1 MPDKQPLSEPVAQAT
16 APTVQPVQL
25 SLPLSPI
32 AARLNRRILAWAVA
46 FALVTALA
54 QGMLAWRQTRADFEM
69 AVNDIGNIHV
79 PLLAV
84 SLRDNTPDILRQQ
97 LGQMLSRPEIIQVTL
112 RTTDGQVFES
122 SKTGTPS
129 RTLSRRFPVPL
140 PGQTGAAVGELQ
152 VTADPG
158 SLQRELLYN
167 VAPPMLSYGL
177 LTLFIM
183 LLVRRVIWKELGR
196 PLTQMADFVATLAP
210 DKLSTPLT
218 LSRGQGHRPDEI
230 DRVAEGFRVLQD
242 SLNRHIERGEHD
254 LEKQVALFAGLLD
267 ALPNPVFVK
276 DPQGAFTTCNRAYE
290 AAFGIPRSHLIGTTV
305 LDLDT
310 LPEAARSALRDADLK
325 LTVNNGQTRDEL
337 IIPFADGKLRTVLY
351 QQRSFE
357 MQGGSIGGTVGT
369 LIDISERKRRESSE
383 SFRRRILEQLA
394 SGLPLRELLAAIA
407 LGVEAQSAHSR
418 CSILLLDGSGRRLS
432 QGVAPSLPDALNR
445 AIDAMEVG
453 PDADAFGT
461 AAFSRKRVIVE
472 DIARHASWAPFAALA
487 ATAGLTSCWSEPI
500 VAGDGK
506 VLGTFVLYH
515 PEQSSPD
522 PQDTTLIEQSA
533 KLASIAIERDRTASD
548 LAKSEAHL
556 RTLVRSMSDMIWL
569 KDAEGVYLTCNPRF
583 EQFFGAD
590 EVDIVGK
597 TDYDFVSREQA
608 DTFRAHDRIAM
619 FEGRSVSEE
628 EITFARGGGQ
638 GIFETVK
645 TPTFNREGHLL
656 GVLGVSRD
664 ITERK
669 QSERYDRFRSRV
681 MEAMTSKTALP
692 DLLELI
698 VLGVE
703 EQLKDSLCSVLLLGS
718 DGRLGQGVAPH
729 LPDFYNAAING
740 LAIGPGVGSC
750 GTAAFTGE
758 RVIVEDI
765 ATHPF
770 WVPFNEIAA
779 QAGLAS
785 CWSEPIRA
793 VGGAVLGTFAVYH
806 RAPCKPSPFELHL
819 IGQCASLASLAI
831 ENIRTAEQLA
841 RNQAHLQQSER
852 QLQMTFDT
860 MQDGF
865 LRGLR
870 DGRIDMV
877 NTAMVKML
885 GYASEQEVMAA
896 GTRAVFA
903 SSQAWTEVAHT
914 ILREG
919 GVRDYRCEARRK
931 NGSTLWVEISGNPAQ
946 DTNGQVIG
954 FEGVVR
960 DVTLQIQFEQTLQ
973 RAKESAEAAAQA
985 KGSFLANMSHEI
997 RTPMN
1002 AIIGLT
1008 ELTLRTELTPRQQD
1022 YLGKVNLAA
1031 NNLLGILNDILD
1043 LSKIESGKLNLEAIP
1058 FNLDEVLDGI
1068 ATVLAVQVEE
1078 KGLELLFS
1086 RSAATPLRL
1095 VGDPLR
1101 LSQVLT
1107 NLANNAKKFTEHGD
1121 IIIATDVVSR
1131 EDNQVRLRFSVS
1143 DSGIGM
1149 TPEQIAKLFKPFSQA
1164 DDSTTRRFG
1173 GTGLGLAICLQLV
1186 EMMGGRIWVESEPGA
1201 GSTFRFEATFQV
1213 SEEDDTAGMEM
1224 TVDLRGMR
1232 ALVVDDNPNAQTIL
1246 RAHLEQFAF
1255 RVDTCNSAEL
1265 AFERLLACAND
1276 DPFRLVL
1283 MDYRMPGMDGMAA
1296 ARRIKREL
1304 GLPVVP
1310 RVVLVTAASRMAG
1323 EESQG
1328 GHDLDDILAKPV
1340 NASLLFNVIM
1350 GVFGQSR
1357 TTPTQRRRAGR
1368 LSDAQMLRPIQ
1379 GARILLVEDN
1389 AINQQVASELLE
1401 QSGLVVDVVGNGL
1414 EALNRLAESS
1424 YDCVLM
1430 DVQMPVMDGYTATS
1444 RIRENPA
1451 WRDLPVLAMTANVMT
1466 DDRAK
1471 VTQVGMNDHIAKPIV
1486 PRDLF
1491 RALLKWIAPGQRAA
1505 SGPETDTPR
1514 TAAEPVALPTYLPGI
1529 DLQRALMNVGGNRG
1543 LLRKLLSEL
1552 LRDHRGDAQA
1562 MRLALARGDTSTV
1575 QRQAHTLKG
1584 LGGTIG
1590 AHDLQQTAGALEA
1603 VLRAGRPQEAPAML
1617 EPVVAVLVPVMDG
1630 LAGWLAR
1637 SDRAGATPT
1646 TTPAAATATRLET
1659 SEVLARLDELESL
1672 LRNMDPEAGDKAE
1685 ALANALGRDD
1695 AVAARLAV
1703 QSGEFD
1709 FEAALASLQQL
1720 RNALT

>member
-1 MPDKQPLSEPVAQAT
+1 MLNQQPLSEPVAQAT
-16 APTVQPVQL
+16 AR
-25 SLPLSPI
+25 PLQPI
-32 AARLNRRILAWAVA
+32 AERLNHRILAWAVA
-46 FALVTALA
+46 FALITALV
-54 QGMLAWRQTRADFEM
+54 QGLLAWRHTRAEFNM
-69 AVNDIGNIHV
+69 VVNDIGNIHV

-84 SLRDNTPDILRQQ
+84 SVRDNTPDILRQQ
-97 LGQMLSRPEIIQVTL
+97 LRQMLSRPEIIQVTL
-112 RTTDGQVFES
+112 RTASGQVFES
-122 SKTGTPS
+122 GKTGVPDN
-129 RTLSRRFPVPL
+129 TLSRRFSIPQ
-140 PGQTGAAVGELQ
+140 PGQSEVTIGELQ
-152 VTADPG
+152 VMANPG

-167 VAPPMLSYGL
+167 VAPLMLSYGL
-177 LTLFIM
+177 LTLFIV
-183 LLVRRVIWKELGR
+183 LLVRRILRKELEQ
-196 PLTQMADFVATLAP
+196 PLTQMADFVNTLAP
-210 DKLSTPLT
+210 DKLSTL
-218 LSRGQGHRPDEI
+218 LELNRGPGHRGDEI
-230 DRVAEGFRVLQD
+230 DRVVEGFQVLQG
-242 SLNRHIERGEHD
+242 SLNRHIQRGAQD
-254 LEKQVALFAGLLD
+254 LEQQVTLFSGLLD

-276 DPQGAFTTCNRAYE
+276 DPQGVFTTCNRAYE
-290 AAFGIPRSHLIGTTV
+290 AAFGIPRSHLIGKTL
-305 LDLDT
+305 LDLDE
-310 LPEAARSALRDADLK
+310 LPEAARRSFREADLK
-325 LTVNNGQTRDEL
+325 LNADTGQTRDEL
-337 IIPFADGKLRTVLY
+337 LISFADGKPRTVLY

-357 MQGGSIGGTVGT
+357 MQGGSAGGTIGSI
-369 LIDISERKRRESSE
+369 IDISERKRRESSE
-383 SFRRRILEQLA
+383 RFRRRILEQLA

-407 LGVEAQSAHSR
+407 LGVEAQSAHSL
-418 CSILLLDGSGRRLS
+418 CSVLLLDESGRRLI
-432 QGVAPSLPDALNR
+432 QGVAPNLPDAFNR
-445 AIDAMEVG
+445 AIDGIEVG
-453 PDADAFGT
+453 SDPGACDT
-461 AAFSRKRVIVE
+461 AAFSRERVIVE
-472 DIARHASWAPFAALA
+472 DMAKHPSWAPFAALA
-487 ATAGLTSCWSEPI
+487 AAAGLASCWSEPI

-515 PEQSSPD
+515 PKPSTPD
-522 PQDTTLIEQSA
+522 PQDITLIEQSA
-533 KLASIAIERDRTASD
+533 RLASIAIERDRTASN

-556 RTLVRSMSDMIWL
+556 RTLVRSMPDLIWL

-590 EVDIVGK
+590 EADIVGK

-608 DTFRAHDRIAM
+608 DIFRAHDRIAM

-656 GVLGVSRD
+656 GVLGVSRE

-669 QSERYDRFRSRV
+669 QSERYDRFRSQV
-681 MEAMTSKTALP
+681 MEALTSKTALP
-692 DLLELI
+692 GLLELI
-698 VLGVE
+698 VLGFE
-703 EQLKDSLCSVLLLGS
+703 EQMKGSLCSVLLLDS
-718 DGRLGQGVAPH
+718 DGRLGQGVAPS
-729 LPDFYNAAING
+729 LPDDYNAAIDS

-770 WVPFNEIAA
+770 WTPFRDVATR
-779 QAGLAS
+779 AGLAA
-785 CWSEPIRA
+785 CWAEPIRA
-793 VGGAVLGTFAVYH
+793 AGGAVLGTMAVYH
-806 RAPCKPSPFELHL
+806 RAPCKPTSFELYL

-831 ENIRTAEQLA
+831 EHVRTAEQLA
-841 RNQAHLQQSER
+841 RNQAHLLQSER

-877 NTAMVKML
+877 NSAMVKML
-885 GYASEQEVMAA
+885 GFASEQEVMAA

-903 SSQAWTEVAHT
+903 SSQAWTEVART

-931 NGSTLWVEISGNPAQ
+931 NGSTLWVEISGNPAH
-946 DTNGQVIG
+946 DASGQVIG

-1058 FNLDEVLDGI
+1058 FSLDEVLDGI
-1068 ATVLAVQVEE
+1068 ATVLAVQIEE

-1101 LSQVLT
+1101 LSQILT

-1131 EDNQVRLRFSVS
+1131 EDDQVRLRFSVS

-1201 GSTFRFEATFQV
+1201 GSTFRFEAAFRVCQ
-1213 SEEDDTAGMEM
+1213 EEDQGGPEM
-1224 TVDLRGMR
+1224 AVDLRGMR

-1255 RVDTCNSAEL
+1255 RVDTCSSAEL
-1265 AFERLLACAND
+1265 AFERLLDSAND
-1276 DPFRLVL
+1276 DPFKLVL
-1283 MDYRMPGMDGMAA
+1283 MDYRMPGMDGIAA
-1296 ARRIKREL
+1296 SRRIKREL
-1304 GLPVVP
+1304 GLPFVP
-1310 RVVLVTAASRMAG
+1310 RVVLITAASRLAG
-1323 EESQG
+1323 EEAQA

-1357 TTPTQRRRAGR
+1357 TTPMQRRRAGR
-1368 LSDAQMLRPIQ
+1368 LSDDQMLRPIL

-1389 AINQQVASELLE
+1389 AINQQVASELL
-1401 QSGLVVDVVGNGL
+1401 QQGGLVVDVAGNGL
-1414 EALNRLAESS
+1414 EALNHLAENH

-1491 RALLKWIAPGQRAA
+1491 RALLKWIAPGQRPCPAPA
-1505 SGPETDTPR
+1505 PDAPKA
-1514 TAAEPVALPTYLPGI
+1514 AAEPVALPASLPGI
-1529 DLQRALMNVGGNRG
+1529 DLQRALMNVGGNRS
-1543 LLRKLLSEL
+1543 LLRKLLADL
-1552 LRDHRGDAQA
+1552 LRDHRNDAQA
-1562 MRLALARGDTSTV
+1562 MRLALAQGDMSAV
-1575 QRQAHTLKG
+1575 QRLAHTLKG

-1590 AHDLQQTAGALEA
+1590 AQALQQRSGALEA
-1603 VLRAGRPQEAPAML
+1603 VLRSGRPQEAPALL
-1617 EPVVAVLVPVMDG
+1617 EPVAAALAPLMEG
-1630 LAGWLAR
+1630 LADWLAR
-1637 SDRAGATPT
+1637 TTLADAPPT
-1646 TTPAAATATRLET
+1646 ATAARLEGGAA
-1659 SEVLARLDELESL
+1659 LARLDELESL
-1672 LRNMDPEAGDKAE
+1672 LRNMDPDAGDKAD
-1685 ALANALGRDD
+1685 ALAKALGPGE
-1695 AVAARLAV
+1695 AISARLAV

-1709 FEAALASLQQL
+1709 FEAALDSLQQL
-1720 RNALT
+1720 RETLT